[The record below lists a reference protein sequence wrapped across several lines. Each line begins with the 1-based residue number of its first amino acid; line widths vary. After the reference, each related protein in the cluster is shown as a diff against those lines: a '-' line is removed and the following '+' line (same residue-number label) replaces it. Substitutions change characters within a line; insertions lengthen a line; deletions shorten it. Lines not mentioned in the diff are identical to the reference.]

1 VTSVPGLVIEQDG
14 ALLRIAFDRPGKRN
28 SLTDDMVAGLTDVIQ
43 AAGNDESVRA
53 VLLAGTGE
61 HFCSGFDIVA
71 RNAGA
76 DDSATRGGDPPSP
89 PSATR
94 GGERSNPPSPP
105 SPPRRLRAGSIQR
118 RLPGQAHR
126 LIPVLLE
133 TQVPI
138 VAAVRGWAAGI
149 GLAFALAA
157 DVTVASRT
165 ATFWAPFSSRGF
177 TPDSGVSWLLPRRV
191 GEVRARK
198 MLLLGEKVDGA
209 TAADWGMID
218 RCVPDDQLEQQAEE
232 VAQQLAGSATVAIGL
247 TKMLM
252 HVGHDATLQAQLRN
266 EAFAMELSSRSEDFK
281 EGLAAFAHKRPTQ
294 FTGR

>member
-1 VTSVPGLVIEQDG
+1 MSDQTAPEAPLGKRGTERGTQCDGLIVIRDG
-14 ALLRIAFDRPGKRN
+14 ALLRITLDRPDKRN
-28 SLTDDMVAGLTDVIQ
+28 SLTDEMVATLIEAIQ
-43 AAGNDESVRA
+43 QAGNDESTRA
-53 VLLAGTGE
+53 VLLTGTGE
-61 HFCSGFDIVA
+61 HFCSGFDIVS
-71 RNAGA
+71 RNSSNGAGQ
-76 DDSATRGGDPPSP
+76 RP
-89 PSATR
+89 
-94 GGERSNPPSPP
+94 
-105 SPPRRLRAGSIQR
+105 RAGSIQR
-118 RLPGQAHR
+118 RLPGTAHR

-157 DVTVASRT
+157 DVTVASET

-198 MLLLGEKVDGA
+198 MLLLGEKADGS

-218 RCVPDDQLEQQAEE
+218 RCVPDGRLEAEAE
-232 VAQQLAGSATVAIGL
+232 DVAARLAGSATVAIGL
-247 TKMLM
+247 TKLLLLA
-252 HVGHDATLQAQLRN
+252 GRDASLEQHLRD
-266 EAFAMELSSRSEDFK
+266 EAFAMELSSRSEDFR
-281 EGLAAFAHKRPTQ
+281 EGLAAFTSKRSPR

>member
-1 VTSVPGLVIEQDG
+1 VTEQTTPSEDTIPGLIIEPDG
-14 ALLRIAFDRPGKRN
+14 PLLRIRFDRPGKRN
-28 SLTDDMVAGLTDVIQ
+28 SLNDDMVAELTEVVQ

-53 VLLAGTGE
+53 VLLTGTGE
-61 HFCSGFDIVA
+61 HFCSGFDIVS
-71 RNAGA
+71 RN
-76 DDSATRGGDPPSP
+76 SPNGD
-89 PSATR
+89 AKR
-94 GGERSNPPSPP
+94 
-105 SPPRRLRAGSIQR
+105 PRTGSIQR
-118 RLPGQAHR
+118 RLPGQAHQ

-138 VAAVRGWAAGI
+138 IAAVRGWAAGI

-157 DVTVASRT
+157 DVTVASST

-198 MLLLGEKVDGA
+198 MLLLGEKVDGP

-218 RCVPDDQLEQQAEE
+218 RCVPDDQLEAAADE
-232 VAQQLAGSATVAIGL
+232 VAAQLAGSATVAVGL
-247 TKMLM
+247 TKLLM
-252 HVGHDATLQAQLRN
+252 HAGRDESLQAHLRN
-266 EAFAMELSSRSEDFK
+266 EAFALELSSRSEDFR
-281 EGLAAFAHKRPTQ
+281 EGLAAFAARRPAE

>member
-1 VTSVPGLVIEQDG
+1 MTSVPGLVIEQDG

>member
-1 VTSVPGLVIEQDG
+1 VSGDNVPGLIVEHDG
-14 ALLRIAFDRPGKRN
+14 PLLRIRLDRPGKRN
-28 SLTDDMVAGLTDVIQ
+28 SLSDDMVAGLTEAVR

-53 VLLAGTGE
+53 VLVTGTGE
-61 HFCSGFDIVA
+61 HFCSGFDIVS
-71 RNAGA
+71 RNSQGN
-76 DDSATRGGDPPSP
+76 SPNGDAKRP
-89 PSATR
+89 
-94 GGERSNPPSPP
+94 
-105 SPPRRLRAGSIQR
+105 RAGSIQR
-118 RLPGQAHR
+118 RLPGQAHG

-157 DVTVASRT
+157 DVTVASST

-198 MLLLGEKVDGA
+198 MLLLGEKVDGT

-218 RCVPDDQLEQQAEE
+218 RCVPDDQLETTADE
-232 VAQQLAGSATVAIGL
+232 VAGQLAGSATVAIGL
-247 TKMLM
+247 TKLLM
-252 HVGHDATLQAQLRN
+252 HAGQDESLQAHLRN
-266 EAFAMELSSRSEDFK
+266 EAFAMELSSRSGDFR
-281 EGLAAFAHKRPTQ
+281 EGLAAFAAKRPAQ